1 MRQRYAPRVSWS
13 IGEYARQG
21 DVALRAA
28 PLATIDRAY
37 SRASWPETAAV
48 GAPQPEMGSLCTS
61 AAPGEGSRRH
71 RCAPA
76 V

>member
-1 MRQRYAPRVSWS
+1 MYAPRVSWS
-13 IGEYARQG
+13 TGEYARQG

-28 PLATIDRAY
+28 PLATIERAY
-37 SRASWPETAAV
+37 SSTSWPETTAV
-48 GAPQPEMGSLCTS
+48 GAPQQGMASLCTS

-71 RCAPA
+71 HRTPA